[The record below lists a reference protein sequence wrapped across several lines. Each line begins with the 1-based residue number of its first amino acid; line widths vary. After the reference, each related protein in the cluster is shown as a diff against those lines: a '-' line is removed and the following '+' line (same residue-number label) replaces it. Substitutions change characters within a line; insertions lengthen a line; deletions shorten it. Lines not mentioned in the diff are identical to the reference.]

1 MSKHDEIAAI
11 VEKYCGELAEYD
23 LTYNNKRYWVFYSY
37 KTFPANKKSNLLK
50 FDKNLFEADMAA
62 MYSIDSGVIN
72 PDAEKCKDGILFML
86 SGFYI
91 RTSGQLKGYTFIKY
105 SAIKSIEVK
114 GKKDLHLSLNVNTN
128 DFWKQDW
135 LNISVDYYAEPLKN
149 ILEEIIKIDRE
160 ADTSYTTESKTG
172 IVKGINQKAN
182 REAYF
187 KGQISGYKRA
197 SREYQIKLQ
206 KQADAFLAN
215 CNLWRKKQSEY
226 EALLDEYEQ
235 TIIELQSC
243 MEQSSSPEYQEMMDS
258 AQDYKERLEKMAC

>member
-11 VEKYCGELAEYD
+11 VEKYCGKLADYELA
-23 LTYNNKRYWVFYSY
+23 YNNKHYWTFYSY
-37 KTFPANKKSNLLK
+37 KTFPVEKKSNLLK

-62 MYSIDSGVIN
+62 MYSIDNGVIN
-72 PDAEKCKDGILFML
+72 PDAEKCKDGIVFML

-105 SAIKSIEVK
+105 SEIKTIEVK
-114 GKKDLHLSLNVNTN
+114 GKRELHISLDNQTN

-135 LNISVDYYAEPLKN
+135 LNISVDFYAEPLKK
-149 ILEEIIKIDRE
+149 ILNEIIEIDRKS
-160 ADTSYTTESKTG
+160 DTSYTTESKTG
-172 IVKGINQKAN
+172 IVKGINQKVN
-182 REAYF
+182 RDAYF

-215 CNLWRKKQSEY
+215 SSLWKKKQSEY

-243 MEQSSSPEYQEMMDS
+243 IEQSSSTEYLELMDS
-258 AQDYKERLEKMAC
+258 TKAYKERLKALAY

>member
-11 VEKYCGELAEYD
+11 VEKYCGELAD
-23 LTYNNKRYWVFYSY
+23 CNLTYNNKRYWVFYSY
-37 KTFPANKKSNLLK
+37 KTFPSDKKSNLLK

-62 MYSIDSGVIN
+62 MYSLDSGVIN
-72 PDAEKCKDGILFML
+72 PDAEKCKNGILFML

-91 RTSGQLKGYTFIKY
+91 RTAGQLKGYTFIKY
-105 SAIKSIEVK
+105 SAIKNIEVK
-114 GKKDLHLSLNVNTN
+114 GKKDLHLSLNVQTN

-135 LNISVDYYAEPLKN
+135 LDISVDYYAEPLKK
-149 ILEEIIKIDRE
+149 ILTEIIEIDRKS
-160 ADTSYTTESKTG
+160 DTSYTTESKTG
-172 IVKGINQKAN
+172 IVKGINQKGN

-206 KQADAFLAN
+206 KQADSFLAN
-215 CNLWRKKQSEY
+215 RNLWKKKQSEY

-243 MEQSSSPEYQEMMDS
+243 MEQSSSTEYLEMMNS
-258 AQDYKERLEKMAC
+258 TKAYKERLEALAC